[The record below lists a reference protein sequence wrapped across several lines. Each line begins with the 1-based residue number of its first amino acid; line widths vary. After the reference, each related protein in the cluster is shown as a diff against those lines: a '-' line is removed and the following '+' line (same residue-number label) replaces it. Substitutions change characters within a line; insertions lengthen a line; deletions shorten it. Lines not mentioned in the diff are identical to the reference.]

1 MITLKCGTKY
11 HDQYGD
17 SYVKW
22 ELVKADLKAIESEI
36 ETNHRLWAWQCNHYH
51 DCCGCVSKNEAYVK
65 RYANG
70 KALVVQWFTRN
81 V

>member
-1 MITLKCGTKY
+1 MIIMKCGIKY

-22 ELVKADLKAIESEI
+22 ELVKTDLKAIESEI
-36 ETNHRLWAWQCNHYH
+36 EINDSLWARECYHSH
-51 DCCGCVSKNEAYVK
+51 DCCGCVNRKKAYVK

>member
-1 MITLKCGTKY
+1 MVTLKNGIRY

-22 ELVKADLKAIESEI
+22 ELVKADMRDIESEI
-36 ETNHRLWAWQCNHYH
+36 ETNHRLWARQCNHSH
-51 DCCGCVSKNEAYVK
+51 DCCGCVSKSEAYVK

-70 KALVVQWFTRN
+70 KALVVQSYVRN